1 MQRKEFGALVS
12 AKVNISPKCS
22 SNSAS
27 QGLEPVHGFIIIV
40 DLSLSSS

>member
-12 AKVNISPKCS
+12 AKVNISKCS